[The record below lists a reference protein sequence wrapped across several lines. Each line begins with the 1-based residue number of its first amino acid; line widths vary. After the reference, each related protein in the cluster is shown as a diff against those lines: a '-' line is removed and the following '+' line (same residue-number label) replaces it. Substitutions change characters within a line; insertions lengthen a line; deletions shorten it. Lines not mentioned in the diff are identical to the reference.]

1 MRTLPRLLLL
11 SVSTAGALLAQTV
24 VGRADAVFT
33 LSEALGS
40 GQTLRLISP
49 NGTIAVTQTEG
60 RTVELQAEKRARGRA
75 RNEDLGFIVTRTDA
89 GLLVCAVYDDEDRC
103 DMERG
108 YQQVRNQDN
117 WERRQ
122 TAANFIVRIPAG
134 IRVRASSG
142 NGDITINGAGANTDV
157 ATGNGQLRISNTNG
171 TVRANTGNG
180 DVTVEDAR
188 GEVQV
193 STGNGVVRVSTS
205 RGPVIARSGNGD
217 IDVRMARLE
226 RAERMSFQT
235 GSGRIRLTVPDDFG
249 ADLDAS
255 TGNGV
260 IESELPVQ
268 VSGRL
273 NTYRMRGTLGG
284 GGEALNVSTGNGD
297 IQIRKAMRI

>member
-11 SVSTAGALLAQTV
+11 SISTAGALLAQTV

-33 LSEALGS
+33 LSEALAS

-49 NGTIAVTQTEG
+49 NGSIAVTQTDG
-60 RTVELQAEKRARGRA
+60 RTVELRAEKDARGRA
-75 RNEDLGFIVTRTDA
+75 RNEDLGFIVSRTDA
-89 GLLVCAVYDDEDRC
+89 GLLVCAVYDDDDRC
-103 DMERG
+103 DMDRG
-108 YQQVRNQDN
+108 YRQANNRDN
-117 WERRQ
+117 WGRRQ

-134 IRVRASSG
+134 IRVRAASG
-142 NGDITINGAGANTDV
+142 NGDITINGSGAETEAN
-157 ATGNGQLRISNTNG
+157 TGNGALRVTNTTG
-171 TVRANTGNG
+171 SVRANTGNG

-193 STGNGVVRVSTS
+193 GTGNGVVRVSTS
-205 RGPVIARSGNGD
+205 LGPVIARTGNGD

-235 GSGRIRLTVPDDFG
+235 GSGRIRLTVPEDFG

-260 IESELPVQ
+260 IESELPVK
-268 VSGRL
+268 VNGRL
-273 NTYRMRGTLGG
+273 TSYRMRGTIGN

-297 IQIRKAMRI
+297 IQIRKAMRM